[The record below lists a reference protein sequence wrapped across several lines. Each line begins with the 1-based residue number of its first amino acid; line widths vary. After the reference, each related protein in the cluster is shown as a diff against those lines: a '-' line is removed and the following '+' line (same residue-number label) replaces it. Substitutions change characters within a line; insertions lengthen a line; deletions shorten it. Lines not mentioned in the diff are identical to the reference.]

1 MKNIQKNSFLKLP
14 LVRFTYAYSAF
25 WIIVVCSVDFFQSF
39 QIETILALVIC
50 CLGSSLIHYFDYQHL
65 NNSEQD
71 IRFQSLKL
79 HFWLAV
85 IFLVATPLLI
95 NKKVEAIWYNVEKQ
109 AHETQPL
116 RKGFLSLAEVHLPN
130 YKQKVESVVFSEQ
143 DSQPVICD
151 LIQRK
156 QCAYTE
162 HFNQM
167 AEISLSTRKLSPYQ
181 FQPII
186 FELKTE
192 NFHYTKQQHITF
204 YKKQQRSVYCYF
216 LFIFFPSLILFFRL
230 RETLLQHYFNQV
242 KG

>member
-25 WIIVVCSVDFFQSF
+25 WIIVVLTIDFFKSF
-39 QIETILALVIC
+39 QIETILALTIC
-50 CLGSSLIHYFDYQHL
+50 CLGTSLIHYFDYQHV

-116 RKGFLSLAEVHLPN
+116 RKGFLSLEEVRLPDH
-130 YKQKVESVVFSEQ
+130 KQKVESVVFQSKTQ
-143 DSQPVICD
+143 NPSFVI
-151 LIQRK
+151 
-156 QCAYTE
+156 
-162 HFNQM
+162 
-167 AEISLSTRKLSPYQ
+167 
-181 FQPII
+181 
-186 FELKTE
+186 
-192 NFHYTKQQHITF
+192 
-204 YKKQQRSVYCYF
+204 
-216 LFIFFPSLILFFRL
+216 
-230 RETLLQHYFNQV
+230 
-242 KG
+242 